1 MTKPLASQTH
11 PPPQTHQLIQPT
23 QLTTHTQLYQ
33 LHQLDKLNMAK
44 QHLYHQIAESI
55 RQDIL
60 SQSLRSGDRLPP
72 VRELAERWNC
82 TVGTVQR
89 AYEQLAGEGVII
101 RRPGQGTHV
110 ADVSPLAQSE
120 PLRRA
125 QLVHRAE
132 SFLLDVL
139 TAGYTEAEVEHAL
152 RLALDRWRAA
162 AGQTTGWPAQ
172 TLRFVGSHDPA
183 IALIT
188 SHFAEVAPNY
198 TLQLSFVGSVGGL
211 TALAQNQA
219 DLAGAHLW
227 DAAGGTYNV
236 EAVKQLLPGK
246 KVALLTLAH
255 RRLGLAVL
263 PGNPCGVAGLAD
275 LTTPGLQFVNR
286 QPGAGTR
293 VWLDAQLARLGIT
306 PNSIAGYRTEAAT
319 HSESARQIAEQQAD
333 AALIIES
340 AALSYGLDFI
350 PLTTERYDVVI
361 PAEVWPR
368 PPVQSLARWLSTS
381 AAQQAIAAL
390 GGYNVAETGR
400 IRWIEQ

>member
-1 MTKPLASQTH
+1 
-11 PPPQTHQLIQPT
+11 
-23 QLTTHTQLYQ
+23 
-33 LHQLDKLNMAK
+33 MAK

-82 TVGTVQR
+82 TVGTIQR
-89 AYEQLAGEGVII
+89 AYELLAAEGVVTS
-101 RRPGQGTHV
+101 RPGQGTHV

-162 AGQTTGWPAQ
+162 GQATGWPAQ

-188 SHFAEVAPNY
+188 SHFAGVAPNY

-219 DLAGAHLW
+219 DLAGTHLW
-227 DAAGGTYNV
+227 DAASGTYNV
-236 EAVKQLLPGK
+236 AAVKQLLPGK

-263 PGNPCGVAGLAD
+263 PGNPRGVAGLAD
-275 LTTPGLQFVNR
+275 LATPGLQFVNR

-293 VWLDAQLARLGIT
+293 VWLDAQLERLGIA
-306 PNSIAGYRTEAAT
+306 PDSIAGYTTEAAT
-319 HSESARQIAEQQAD
+319 HTEAARNIAEQQAD

-350 PLTTERYDVVI
+350 PLATERYDLAI

-368 PPVQSLARWLSTS
+368 PPVQSLARWLGTR

-390 GGYNVAETGR
+390 GGYDVTETGR